1 MTPTLDPTVVDR
13 LSQGGTALYGPVAVV
28 LVVLLNVALV
38 AKILLRSPGAPSRR
52 DAVRALDVVVIPLL
66 ILFAVFIAMMVE
78 RLGLLA

>member
-1 MTPTLDPTVVDR
+1 MTPTLDPEVVDR

-38 AKILLRSPGAPSRR
+38 AKILLRSRGAPSRL
-52 DAVRALDVVVIPLL
+52 DAVRALDAVVIPLL
-66 ILFAVFIAMMVE
+66 VLFAVFIAVMVE